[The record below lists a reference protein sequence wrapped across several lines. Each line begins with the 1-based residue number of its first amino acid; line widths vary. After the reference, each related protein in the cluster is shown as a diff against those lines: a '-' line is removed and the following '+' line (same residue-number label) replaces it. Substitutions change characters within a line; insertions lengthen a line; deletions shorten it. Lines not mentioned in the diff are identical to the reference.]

1 MKNNGPMVLLVDSHH
16 GIYTHKVLAET
27 YPLFMAENGDHIPLL
42 EWMNSRAD
50 FDGETLESVFDPDNE
65 DWCENIEYIEY
76 HNQLRVKNGNGT
88 FWEVQSIDGDIFAI
102 NPLAEWDDE
111 MEGYYIPAVQSNLHS
126 YAQED

>member
-1 MKNNGPMVLLVDSHH
+1 LSEEAQNEELGYD
-16 GIYTHKVLAET
+16 
-27 YPLFMAENGDHIPLL
+27 
-42 EWMNSRAD
+42 
-50 FDGETLESVFDPDNE
+50 DNE